1 MNQNVDVITPIDT
14 INDALEAVGGKGR
27 SLAQMTRAGFDVP
40 GGFLLS
46 TAAYKDFVADN
57 ELRKRILELARPE
70 IIDGRASFESASR
83 SIEALITGCELSAGL
98 KAEIT
103 AAYQALPGDD
113 PAVAVRSSAN
123 AEDLPG
129 LSFAGQQET
138 YLNVSGTEALLEAVR
153 NCWASLWTP
162 QAISYRNE
170 MGIES
175 DAVAMAVVVQ
185 IMVPADVAGILFTA
199 NPATGERGEMIV
211 NASFGLGEAVV
222 GGQVTPDTFIVDR
235 STLRPKET
243 MIGTK
248 EQKIVS
254 DGDQGTRLVD
264 VEEGERD
271 ASSLPEELLT
281 ELAGLAGRV
290 EGHFDGQPQDIE
302 WAVADGKLW
311 LLQSRPIT
319 NLPPQPI
326 EVEWE
331 APPGV
336 FGLVRRQIVENIP
349 DPTCPLFDEL
359 YIHGGLFNKNL
370 GRSMFT
376 TLHGFAFQIFGS
388 AAEKTDEEFRA
399 NLRRRRDEEAREPE
413 VKARE
418 AHDLNLFLGS
428 LSDDER
434 GEFKAMAA
442 ALASDNLPHAIT
454 MPESDNPT
462 YIAFNKTFTND
473 RQHKDFW
480 DRALPELQGATRKW
494 EAVDLAATD
503 DEALLAGITELAQAE
518 GWYWTSN
525 GGHTFGVAKSV
536 DDQLQAFLREALPDH
551 HFTSGQFLSGFKSRI
566 MQANDDMFVIATQIK
581 ASPALYEVV
590 IATPARRLMTVL
602 RQRDDTGRVLEA
614 IDTYLATYGH
624 QGYSLDFCEP
634 TQQED
639 PSAMFV
645 TLKNMVQRA
654 DYDPVQHEADATR
667 KREQALAEIRE
678 LLPPFEYWQFRYR
691 MWFAYQYY
699 PMREESCFVLGTAWP
714 VLRRM
719 AAELGQRLVD
729 VGTLSEPDDLY
740 FLTSDEI
747 KPALAARGRGAAMPE
762 YLALT
767 AGRRELREARKRLH
781 PPGTI
786 PEEARENPGLKFKET
801 QFKNDDSSDTLR
813 GIPVSPGTIVAPA
826 SRIMNAQEFDRMQP
840 GSILVCPM
848 TSPAWTQLFAHAVGL
863 VTDIGG
869 ILGHGSI
876 VAREYGIP
884 AVVGTGNVTQR
895 IESGQTLE
903 VDGDAGTVVIQ
914 ADN

>member
-1 MNQNVDVITPIDT
+1 MNDKFAAITPIDT
-14 INDALEAVGGKGR
+14 TNDALETVGGKGR

-40 GGFLLS
+40 VGFLLS
-46 TAAYKDFVADN
+46 TAAYRDFVADN
-57 ELRKRILELARPE
+57 ELGARILELAGPE

-83 SIEALITGCELSAGL
+83 SIHALITGCELSAGL
-98 KAEIT
+98 KAELR
-103 AAYQALPGDD
+103 AAYRALPGDD

-138 YLNVSGTEALLEAVR
+138 YLNVSGPEALLEAVR

-222 GGQVTPDTFIVDR
+222 GGQVTPDTFVVDR
-235 STLRPKET
+235 STLKPKET

-254 DGDQGTRLVD
+254 DGNQGTRLVD
-264 VEEGERD
+264 VDEGERD
-271 ASSLPEELLT
+271 ASSLPERLLT
-281 ELAGLAGRV
+281 ELAELAARV
-290 EGHFDGQPQDIE
+290 EGRFGGQPQDIE

-311 LLQSRPIT
+311 LLQSRPVT

-331 APPGV
+331 APPEV

-359 YIHGGLFNKNL
+359 YIHGGLV
-370 GRSMFT
+370 GRGGKSNYT
-376 TLHGFAFQIFGS
+376 TLHGFAFQIAGT
-388 AAEKTDEEFRA
+388 AAETTDEEFRA
-399 NLRRRRDEEAREPE
+399 TLRRRRDEEAKDPE
-413 VKARE
+413 VKAQE
-418 AHDLNLFLGS
+418 ANDLNLFLAS

-434 GEFKAMAA
+434 ARFNSMAA

-462 YIAFNKTFTND
+462 FTAFHKTSTND

-480 DRALPELQGATRKW
+480 DRALPELQGAASKW
-494 EAVDLAATD
+494 EAADLAATD
-503 DEALLAGITELAQAE
+503 DEALLAGIAELARAE

-551 HFTSGQFLSGFKSRI
+551 NFTSGQFLSGFESRI
-566 MQANDDMFVIATQIK
+566 MQANDDMFAIATLIK
-581 ASPALYEVV
+581 AQPALYEAV

-602 RQRDDTGRVLEA
+602 RRRNDTGEVLEA

-624 QGYSLDFCEP
+624 QGYSLDFGEP

-654 DYDPVQHEADATR
+654 DYDPAKHGAEATR
-667 KREQALAEIRE
+667 KREKALAEIRE
-678 LLPPFEYWQFRYR
+678 LLEPFEYWQFRYR

-714 VLRRM
+714 GLRRI

-747 KPALAARGRGAAMPE
+747 KPALAARGLGKAMPE

-767 AGRRELREARKRLH
+767 ANRRELREARKRLH

-786 PEEARENPGLKFKET
+786 PEEASENPGVKFKET

-813 GIPVSPGTIVAPA
+813 GIPVSPGTITAPA

-884 AVVGTGNVTQR
+884 AVVGTGNVTRR

-914 ADN
+914 TGD